1 MMTNLAPPQIRAIT
15 GLELAAGVFTKCSDG
30 LATQLNI
37 SLTSGK
43 RDPGPTEFRIGIN
56 GDVYGGM
63 LAPIEVGKRRVD
75 IAYVNPSAM
84 VAMAYRGKG
93 YYKQKMALR
102 ILGCFPSW
110 DRIALVVSKDLAVKS
125 LRDIARA
132 KNSAER
138 IDEILRR
145 QQRNLLHHRDDSF
158 VLRNLVRQDPALGWK
173 STGMPTAGR
182 AAAAQRDRRA
192 FAYRD
197 IR

>member
-1 MMTNLAPPQIRAIT
+1 MFQFSTACPLFDFVASTISSRILILATIDRAFQQEGWIAYDDKSCTAQIRAIT

-30 LATQLNI
+30 LATQLNV

-43 RDPGPTEFRIGIN
+43 RDSGPTEFRIGIN

-63 LAPIEVGKRRVD
+63 LAPIQVGKRRVD

-110 DRIALVVSKDLAVKS
+110 DRIALVVSKDLAVKVA
-125 LRDIARA
+125 ARHR
-132 KNSAER
+132 SAEKFR
-138 IDEILRR
+138 
-145 QQRNLLHHRDDSF
+145 
-158 VLRNLVRQDPALGWK
+158 
-173 STGMPTAGR
+173 
-182 AAAAQRDRRA
+182 
-192 FAYRD
+192 
-197 IR
+197 